1 MTMKYLQA
9 IFKIKLKKWWT
20 LMALTLL
27 ILTPGCLNQAKERN
41 NKSITV
47 SILPEKYFVDRI
59 SGNKYEVHVIIPPG
73 ANHEA
78 FDPTP
83 RQIRDLENSAVYFR
97 IGYFEFEPVLTKEL
111 ESINKKL
118 MIVDVA
124 DGIEL
129 IHSGDEDHQTE
140 CLAGV
145 DPHIWLS
152 PVEVKTMVSN
162 IYHVLVTIDPDKASL
177 FEGNFNQLIKELD
190 SLDKNLISLFQNARL
205 RKFIIY
211 HPALG
216 YLARDYDLEQIPIE
230 REGKNPSPAYL
241 RNIIDLARKDNIRTV
256 LIQKEF
262 DVNNAR
268 AVANEINGTLVII
281 DPMAY
286 NWFNNMT
293 VMTTILVA
301 ALNP

>member
-1 MTMKYLQA
+1 MRYSQA
-9 IFKIKLKKWWT
+9 IFKIKLKKWWA
-20 LMALTLL
+20 LMALT
-27 ILTPGCLNQAKERN
+27 ILVLTTGCQVQDKESSK
-41 NKSITV
+41 KSITV

-59 SGNKYEVHVIIPPG
+59 SGNRYDVHVIIPPG

-83 RQIRDLENSAVYFR
+83 RQIQDLENSIVYFR

-118 MIVDVA
+118 MIVNVA
-124 DGIEL
+124 GGIEL
-129 IHSGDEDHQTE
+129 IHTGDEDHLTE
-140 CLAGV
+140 GLAGV

-162 IYHVLVTIDPDKASL
+162 IYHTLITIDPDQASL
-177 FEGNFNQLIKELD
+177 FEGNYNQLINELD
-190 SLDKNLISLFQNARL
+190 SLDKKLIPLFQNARL

-216 YLARDYDLEQIPIE
+216 YLARDYGLEQIPIE

-241 RNIIDLARKDNIRTV
+241 RNIIDLARKDNIRTI

-262 DVNNAR
+262 DINNAR
-268 AVANEINGTLVII
+268 AVADGINGTLVII

-286 NWFNNMT
+286 DWFKNMT
-293 VMTTILVA
+293 AVTTILVT